1 MSTNS
6 EEIAILLFNDGDL
19 IKENSLN
26 IGSENW
32 KLVFYDS
39 DHYHILLHIWPDV
52 WVQPLDGDKI
62 RLSSEEIFQAKGK
75 VHEVAEGR
83 LFKLHQNINVTWT
96 LSPLPVKRSRKCLS
110 ASRQIRT

>member
-39 DHYHILLHIWPDV
+39 DHYHILLHIWPDA

-62 RLSSEEIFQAKGK
+62 RLSSEEIFQAKERFMKLRKAGFSNSTK
-75 VHEVAEGR
+75 ISMSLG
-83 LFKLHQNINVTWT
+83 LFL
-96 LSPLPVKRSRKCLS
+96 LSP
-110 ASRQIRT
+110 